1 MSFLLINEF
10 PFTDFDRINSNSP
23 PNRQARVNPF
33 LKDMPKAKT
42 HDAAE
47 AKKLQEALSHPL
59 ELPKED
65 AQSDEECEPPLQQS
79 NNNNVVQEKLP
90 VPAEVQQEQQ
100 QQQQHQEV
108 EQQHEE
114 KVEKPSTDLQN
125 GNKSVENVPEIV
137 SEEPQLEGDGIV
149 QELLPPGKVVR
160 RKKSTTQTPNNGET
174 TSNNNN
180 NNQVKRASVA
190 KMEGLGAYLDVNSS
204 IMSSSTEVE
213 GA

>member
-1 MSFLLINEF
+1 MIFLLIHEF
-10 PFTDFDRINSNSP
+10 LFTDFDRINSNSP

-47 AKKLQEALSHPL
+47 AKKLQEALTHPL

-65 AQSDEECEPPLQQS
+65 AQSDEECEPLQQG

-90 VPAEVQQEQQ
+90 VAAEVQQEQQ
-100 QQQQHQEV
+100 QQHHEI

-137 SEEPQLEGDGIV
+137 QSEEPQLEGDGIV
-149 QELLPPGKVVR
+149 QEQLPPGKVVR

-213 GA
+213 GAY